1 MNAKYTPGPWEM
13 NAFLQPSENHRGWGI
28 YWKGDQSRAFGR
40 RIADVFPDCDSRG
53 DPSEEAQANA
63 RLIAAAPVLLA
74 ALKAIMQMQYTSPL
88 EACAYQ
94 GPPPKKWMREVAP
107 ALAAR
112 QHAVEEAQV
121 IARHAIAEAEGTP

>member
-1 MNAKYTPGPWEM
+1 MNAKYTPGPWKM

-63 RLIAAAPVLLA
+63 RLIAAAPEYHAAA
-74 ALKAIMQMQYTSPL
+74 ALLLDWQKTAWEEFCRKFPLSAISFRDWL
-88 EACAYQ
+88 
-94 GPPPKKWMREVAP
+94 PPSLR
-107 ALAAR
+107 ALYDA
-112 QHAVEEAQV
+112 HAK
-121 IARHAIAEAEGTP
+121 AEGTP